1 MSVFENLVLNS
12 SQYFVVVVVVCTV
25 FFLSNTLLPGS
36 WTVAIGW
43 KLKLFSI
50 SFRPSTTSIQCP
62 GALITRSITILND
75 YDNIYN
81 MYNGVS
87 HL

>member
-1 MSVFENLVLNS
+1 MMHLTSVFEILVLNS
-12 SQYFVVVVVVCTV
+12 SQYFVVVVVCTV
-25 FFLSNTLLPGS
+25 IFLSNTLLPGS

-75 YDNIYN
+75 YECF
-81 MYNGVS
+81 
-87 HL
+87 